1 MATTPMATTPMKAF
15 SIPCFGANPWNVTNG
30 LVWVVLPA
38 FDGLAELEMGY
49 GGVAVVSAAF
59 AEVAGGAAALV
70 AGGSGAAALDE
81 EDPPGCRTESTLG
94 TVTPAF
100 AQAKVA

>member
-1 MATTPMATTPMKAF
+1 M
-15 SIPCFGANPWNVTNG
+15 
-30 LVWVVLPA
+30 VLPA
-38 FDGLAELEMGY
+38 FDGDGLAELEMGY
-49 GGVAVVSAAF
+49 GGVVVAPAALG
-59 AEVAGGAAALV
+59 EVVAGAAGLV
-70 AGGSGAAALDE
+70 AGGSDAAGLDDDD